1 MDRERE
7 GERAERGLCTAPET
21 FLSRTESTGVHH
33 GGTLYIGPWVRIY
46 LLWYTQPTQP
56 TRQTLVKFFLHP
68 FASPTPNGPPQLSST
83 SEDLICP
90 TTLPPYPA
98 SLIPLLLP
106 ILVSRSLIRS
116 FIIYILYTRR
126 KERGARAF
134 GFIDIGSGV
143 YPRIYFIYHLFSP
156 ALILIVKSCNYELIK
171 LFRYIRLEEEV
182 LIKKK
187 KEEKEVVHLSVKP
200 FISSTAVRRM

>member
-68 FASPTPNGPPQLSST
+68 FASPTPNGPLFDVRGFNLPDHAPPLSCLSH
-83 SEDLICP
+83 P
-90 TTLPPYPA
+90 TPAANPCLPIPYP
-98 SLIPLLLP
+98 
-106 ILVSRSLIRS
+106 
-116 FIIYILYTRR
+116 ILYHIYPLYSSKGKRSTRVWFYR
-126 KERGARAF
+126 YRVRCISTYIF
-134 GFIDIGSGV
+134 YLSFVFSGSN
-143 YPRIYFIYHLFSP
+143 SN
-156 ALILIVKSCNYELIK
+156 C
-171 LFRYIRLEEEV
+171 
-182 LIKKK
+182 
-187 KEEKEVVHLSVKP
+187 
-200 FISSTAVRRM
+200 